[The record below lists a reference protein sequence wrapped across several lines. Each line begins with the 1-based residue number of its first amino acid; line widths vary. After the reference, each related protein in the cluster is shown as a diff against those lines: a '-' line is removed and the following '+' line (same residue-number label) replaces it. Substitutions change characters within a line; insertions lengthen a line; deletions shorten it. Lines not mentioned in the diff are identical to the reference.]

1 VLNRDTLLNETVDKQ
16 EMREPIKLVKI
27 LSNDPENFDK
37 LHNSNKEDTVKLL
50 EITTEKM
57 RGIENKEDTVNLLE
71 ALIQRIKFLESKEQT
86 IMGVEKNNCILANS
100 CHAAKNKMGTCPCE
114 LCRT

>member
-1 VLNRDTLLNETVDKQ
+1 
-16 EMREPIKLVKI
+16 MREPIKLVKI

-37 LHNSNKEDTVKLL
+37 LHKSNKEDTMKLL

-57 RGIENKEDTVNLLE
+57 KGLENKEDTMKLLE
-71 ALIQRIKFLESKEQT
+71 ALIQRIKFLESKEHT
-86 IMGVEKNNCILANS
+86 SMDMKKSNCLLSNS
-100 CHAAKNKMGTCPCE
+100 CHAAKNNMGTCPCE